1 MQSIGEGKMVA
12 HMTKW
17 HKIFFGFD
25 NTTMSKCHTGK
36 KNAAA
41 GGLLIFSI

>member
-1 MQSIGEGKMVA
+1 
-12 HMTKW
+12 
-17 HKIFFGFD
+17 
-25 NTTMSKCHTGK
+25 MSKCHTGK